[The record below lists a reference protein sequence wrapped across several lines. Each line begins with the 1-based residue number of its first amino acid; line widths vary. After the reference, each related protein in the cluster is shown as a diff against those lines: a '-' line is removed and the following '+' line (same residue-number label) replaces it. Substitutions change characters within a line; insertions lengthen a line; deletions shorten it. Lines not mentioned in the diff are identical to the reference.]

1 MEGSSELRV
10 HLDGKASLDYHLLV
24 ARLDLGLHPV
34 GEGLLQDGVDD
45 VADPPVWKDWSV
57 M

>member
-34 GEGLLQDGVDD
+34 GEGLLEDGVDD